1 MQRISQLLTAG
12 LALLAAQGAFA
23 KPEFLNSDAALKSGL
38 PFSEAVKVEGMLYL
52 SGQLGLEPTTGKLV
66 AGGIEA
72 ESRQTLDNIDAVLKT
87 NGYAMQDIVKCTV
100 FLTDM
105 AEWSNFNTVYK
116 TRFEAGKYPARS
128 ALGVSALAAGA
139 KVEVECMAAK

>member
-1 MQRISQLLTAG
+1 MKRSAQMISAC
-12 LALLAAQGAFA
+12 LALFAAQAAFA
-23 KPEFLNSDAALKSGL
+23 KPEFLNSDAALKTGL
-38 PFSEAVKVEGMLYL
+38 PFSEAVKVDGMLYL
-52 SGQLGLEPTTGKLV
+52 SGQLGLEPTAGKLV
-66 AGGIEA
+66 EGGIEA
-72 ESRQTLDNIDAVLKT
+72 ESRQTMDNIDAVLKT

-105 AEWSNFNTVYK
+105 GEWSRFNTVYK

-128 ALGVSALAAGA
+128 AIGVSALAAGA